1 VTNELAVNKNISMAK
16 MVATTDPKTP
26 VSTKWHSGLDAADL
40 GELSRIAREIDN
52 TVDTTVKHVAR
63 AKIKLGKLLLE
74 AREKFN
80 QDQQFGQWRKQ
91 ATCIKSKQHAHYLMQ
106 IAKRFADAPKLIE
119 SANYSTL
126 QELVTADDE
135 AVEWVQERINRGEPP
150 TVAEVREK
158 VKELKGTSKK
168 GQSIVP
174 TSGPAN
180 PNQSVNEIVQMTLT
194 QRIQRVVG
202 RGIKDITGDYL
213 ILGIDP
219 DPQTPMH
226 PLCLEAVYDCWL
238 ERCENDDEKRAVKDS
253 YNRVKLEFKAW
264 E

>member
-1 VTNELAVNKNISMAK
+1 MAK
-16 MVATTDPKTP
+16 MVAATDPKIP

-63 AKIKLGKLLLE
+63 AKIRLGKLLLE

-80 QDQQFGQWRKQ
+80 QDVQFGQWRKQ

-135 AVEWVQERINRGEPP
+135 AVEWVQKRIDQGEPP

-158 VKELKGTSKK
+158 VKEVKGTSKK

-174 TSGPAN
+174 TSGPVN
-180 PNQSVNEIVQMTLT
+180 PNAPINEIAQMSLT
-194 QRIQRVVG
+194 QRINAVVG
-202 RGIKDITGDYL
+202 REIKGIEGDFL
-213 ILGIDP
+213 ILGMDP
-219 DPQTPMH
+219 DPQCPCH
-226 PLCLEAVYDCWL
+226 PLVLDSIHDTWQQEAQNKD
-238 ERCENDDEKRAVKDS
+238 ENRAVTDS
-253 YNRVKLEFKAW
+253 YNRVKEEFKAW